1 MPAARAAFMQQVWP
15 TAWFLFFVGGGEPL
29 SLPSLVPHGSSAVE
43 GLSSVVSTAPC
54 VIRRLQRA
62 RTQTNGGLGRGRLA
76 EPRMEKTWGA
86 KRERCQL
93 ELFDTKGE
101 GIHSEQQEPFPSTKK
116 ELRKE
121 ERVAVGTEPSLLQGG
136 GGGRNP
142 RPQGLPCS
150 VVRGCPQKVS
160 CHQFILPLALPFA
173 VPCRHLD
180 SLLALS
186 ARLLSAAASAGN
198 ESLPRAR
205 SGGVGQPLPS
215 LAGQGPG
222 C

>member
-1 MPAARAAFMQQVWP
+1 MRDKEVAESSHTNECWVGKRQVGSAAAGEN
-15 TAWFLFFVGGGEPL
+15 LGGKEREM
-29 SLPSLVPHGSSAVE
+29 SA
-43 GLSSVVSTAPC
+43 
-54 VIRRLQRA
+54 
-62 RTQTNGGLGRGRLA
+62 
-76 EPRMEKTWGA
+76 GA
-86 KRERCQL
+86 V
-93 ELFDTKGE
+93 DTKGE

-116 ELRKE
+116 DLRKE
-121 ERVAVGTEPSLLQGG
+121 ERVAVGTEPSLLQG

-150 VVRGCPQKVS
+150 VVRGCPQKVP

-173 VPCRHLD
+173 VPCQHLD

-198 ESLPRAR
+198 ESLPHAR
-205 SGGVGQPLPS
+205 SGGVGEPLPS
-215 LAGQGPG
+215 LAGQGPS

>member
-1 MPAARAAFMQQVWP
+1 MEGSPSACPA
-15 TAWFLFFVGGGEPL
+15 L
-29 SLPSLVPHGSSAVE
+29 SPPESSAAE
-43 GLSSVVSTAPC
+43 RLSSVVSTAPC
-54 VIRRLQRA
+54 VIRRFQRA
-62 RTQTNGGLGRGRLA
+62 HTQTSAGLGRGKLAVLRL
-76 EPRMEKTWGA
+76 EKTWGA

-116 ELRKE
+116 DLRKE
-121 ERVAVGTEPSLLQGG
+121 ERVAVGTEPSLLQG

-150 VVRGCPQKVS
+150 VVRGCPQKVP

-173 VPCRHLD
+173 VPCQHLD

-198 ESLPRAR
+198 ESLPHAR
-205 SGGVGQPLPS
+205 SGGVGEPLPS
-215 LAGQGPG
+215 LAGQGPS